1 MPETLVVKWTLG
13 LTTQMSSFAKW
24 KNRFRLLYPAFN
36 HSTAVRPRSHKLQR
50 KIPKWPRS
58 IGPFSPTPPRWVEL
72 EPFLE
77 FPWPERRLSRGGV
90 LRSCVF
96 RGAPSVCL
104 GAGVK
109 LKHFVN
115 PLRVE
120 GDVDEE
126 RRLRRGAFG
135 ALDANAHDD
144 FALVLPANQRTA
156 VVFLGGGGRAERMT
170 PQRRKG
176 SKSGALR
183 AAARTREPLRHT
195 RLPPS
200 CRRRKS
206 CPPPR
211 PL

>member
-36 HSTAVRPRSHKLQR
+36 HSTAVRPPSHKLQR

-58 IGPFSPTPPRWVEL
+58 IGPFSPTPPWWVEL

-77 FPWPERRLSRGGV
+77 FPWPERCLSRGEV
-90 LRSCVF
+90 LHSCVF
-96 RGAPSVCL
+96 RGAPSVRL
-104 GAGVK
+104 GAGVQF
-109 LKHFVN
+109 KHFVN

-126 RRLRRGAFG
+126 RRLRRGTFG
-135 ALDANAHDD
+135 ALDANAHYD

-156 VVFLGGGGRAERMT
+156 IVFLGGER
-170 PQRRKG
+170 
-176 SKSGALR
+176 
-183 AAARTREPLRHT
+183 RE
-195 RLPPS
+195 
-200 CRRRKS
+200 
-206 CPPPR
+206 
-211 PL
+211 